1 MGRERRLALI
11 HQIQAIRNSN
21 VVCYVTGDR
30 ENVNTRIAPDVIRV
44 FYRHLEALGPSQRI
58 DLFLYTRGGDVL
70 TPWRLVNLIR
80 EYTDDFCLLVPFRA
94 YSAGT
99 LIGLGASKIIMG
111 KMGELGPID
120 PSVANAFNP
129 QDPNNPVAKIPVS
142 VEDVSSFITL
152 AVEIGQLKGQE
163 QLESV
168 FTHLANSVHP
178 LALGNVQRNYALI
191 RSIARKLLRMHMS
204 ADEDQLIR
212 DIVNNLTEKLYAHNH
227 MISRRE
233 AKNEIKL
240 AVENPSLPLERT
252 MWALY
257 EEYEKELQL
266 TEPFIP
272 SDLLTDSK
280 SKVDFEVPGGLVE
293 SLPALDYFVFE
304 GSVSS
309 GDIPGDIAP
318 SINVNMNKQYWK
330 KII

>member
-1 MGRERRLALI
+1 MGRERRLELI
-11 HQIQAIRNSN
+11 HQIQFLRNSK
-21 VVCYVTGDR
+21 VICYITGDR
-30 ENVNTRIAPDVIRV
+30 ENINTRIAPDVIRV
-44 FYRHLEALGPSQRI
+44 FYRHLETLGENERI

-80 EYTDDFCLLVPFRA
+80 EYTENFSLLVPFRA

-99 LIGLGASKIIMG
+99 LIGLGASEIVMG

-129 QDPNNPVAKIPVS
+129 QDPSNPVAKIPVS
-142 VEDVSSFITL
+142 VEDVSSFVTL
-152 AVEIGQLKGQE
+152 AMEIFQLKGQE

-168 FTHLANSVHP
+168 FTHLANNVHP

-204 ADEDQLIR
+204 AEEEELIK

-233 AKNEIKL
+233 AKNDIKL
-240 AVENPSLPLERT
+240 GIVQPSFELEKI
-252 MWALY
+252 MWTLY
-257 EEYEKELQL
+257 EEYEKELKL
-266 TEPFIP
+266 SEPFIP
-272 SDLLTDSK
+272 SDLLSEAQ
-280 SKVDFEVPGGLVE
+280 SHVEFEVPGGVVE
-293 SLPALDYFVFE
+293 SLSALDYFVFK

-309 GDIPGDIAP
+309 GDIPGDMVP
-318 SINVNMNKQYWK
+318 SINVNMDRQYWK
-330 KII
+330 RII

>member
-1 MGRERRLALI
+1 MGHEQRLALI
-11 HQIQAIRNSN
+11 HKIQNLRNSK
-21 VVCYVTGDR
+21 VICYITGDR

-44 FYRHLEALGPSQRI
+44 FYRHLEAIGPSQRI

-80 EYTDDFCLLVPFRA
+80 EYTDNFCLLVPFRA

-99 LIGLGASKIIMG
+99 LIGLGAREIVMG

-129 QDPNNPVAKIPVS
+129 QDPNNPAAKIPVS

-152 AVEIGQLKGQE
+152 AMEIGRLQGQE

-168 FTHLANSVHP
+168 FNHLANSVHP

-191 RSIARKLLRMHMS
+191 RSIARKLLQMHMTS
-204 ADEDQLIR
+204 HDEGLIK
-212 DIVNNLTEKLYAHNH
+212 DIVNNLTERLYAHNH

-233 AKNEIKL
+233 AQNDIKL
-240 AVENPSLPLERT
+240 AIEKPSLELEDA
-252 MWALY
+252 MWSLY
-257 EEYEKELQL
+257 EEYEEELNL
-266 TEPFIP
+266 ADPFIP
-272 SDLLTDSK
+272 AELLTEDQSHL
-280 SKVDFEVPGGLVE
+280 DFEVAGGAVE
-293 SLPALDYFVFE
+293 SNCALDYFIFE

-318 SINVNMNKQYWK
+318 SVNVTMNRQYWK
-330 KII
+330 RIF